1 MQFWWTVDDKNE
13 IMLSR
18 SSDSNYK
25 KKLSK
30 WSISCMITRAAFSQV
45 TFNDCPQLF
54 FLHLVAFSM
63 GQHWLN
69 NMATKWVGKDCWII
83 CYSMRSTKI
92 SGLSVQHKKA
102 TPFQHPK
109 FVNSTQKEPQ
119 FNTPLSSITL
129 QFNQFLTSTHFFV
142 QNRLEDRIHN
152 IIDLN

>member
-92 SGLSVQHKKA
+92 SGLSVQHKRA
-102 TPFQHPK
+102 FSAPK
-109 FVNSTQKEPQ
+109 IDQ
-119 FNTPLSSITL
+119 FNTKNASFQHRKSLSLKPQTP
-129 QFNQFLTSTHFFV
+129 QFWCWTEGFLV
-142 QNRLEDRIHN
+142 LNRGI
-152 IIDLN
+152 